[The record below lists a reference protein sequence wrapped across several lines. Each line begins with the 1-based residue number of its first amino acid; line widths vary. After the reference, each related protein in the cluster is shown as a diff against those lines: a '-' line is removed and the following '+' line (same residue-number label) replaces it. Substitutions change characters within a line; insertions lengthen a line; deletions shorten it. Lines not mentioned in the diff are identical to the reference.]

1 MSKKAVEAFF
11 DSPDPPVRKLVDYF
25 ARSEAQSHRV
35 ATGGAELWL
44 CDKRSGLLVLA
55 GLVGDAAAGL
65 AGALAGGLALAAA
78 ALDCALAEVAGL
90 KSLYPFHCIHS
101 ILKVIARV
109 GEIILIKG

>member
-11 DSPDPPVRKLVDYF
+11 DSPDPPVCELVDFF

-55 GLVGDAAAGL
+55 GLVGHAAAGL
-65 AGALAGGLALAAA
+65 AGALAGGLAFAAA
-78 ALDCALAEVAGL
+78 AVLQALGHIAGVESLDV
-90 KSLYPFHCIHS
+90 KSEAKRS
-101 ILKVIARV
+101 
-109 GEIILIKG
+109 